1 MVAAGR
7 TFREG
12 GASLVQEGAMA
23 QSLLDE
29 LSAGMQAAD
38 EDPATLV
45 AHARMHQVIAGK
57 PLAAG

>member
-1 MVAAGR
+1 
-7 TFREG
+7 
-12 GASLVQEGAMA
+12 MA